1 MCRSIEELP
10 SPSSDSEVGES
21 DTKAAVQKSKVPRRK
36 FPFTHEVR

>member
-10 SPSSDSEVGES
+10 SPSSDSEVGEGENRA
-21 DTKAAVQKSKVPRRK
+21 TVQKSKVPRRK